1 MKNLFLLVALLP
13 CLSWAQEVTVPD
25 VPTSYLSKSVWRL
38 EFFGPGIINESR
50 LGRQTTFVSQFRF
63 VMSPVRRYQIYEA
76 PYGSSRSYSAY
87 TINPQLSLAVR
98 QFYNFARRLD
108 RGKSIRYNSG
118 NYVTAK
124 FLYNMP
130 PVIRHDRSGGLYV
143 PNING
148 VGGQILWGFQRTYR
162 RNFYLNLEL
171 GLGTTNRA
179 RNAIGVASYFTL
191 GYTFKN
197 KQS

>member
-1 MKNLFLLVALLP
+1 MLLP
-13 CLSWAQEVTVPD
+13 CLSWAEEVTNPEM
-25 VPTSYLSKSVWRL
+25 PASYLSKSAWRL

-63 VMSPVRRYQIYEA
+63 VMGSYQRFQIYEA
-76 PYGSSRSYSAY
+76 PYGNSRSYSAY
-87 TINPQLSLAVR
+87 TINPQLSIAVR
-98 QFYNFARRLD
+98 QFYNFARRLEK
-108 RGKSIRYNSG
+108 GKSIRYNSG

-124 FLYNMP
+124 FLYTMP
-130 PVIRHDRSGGLYV
+130 PVIRHDASGTLYV
-143 PNING
+143 TDVNG
-148 VGGQILWGFQRTYR
+148 VAGQILWGFQRTYA

-179 RNAIGVASYFTL
+179 RNPVGIASYFTL

-197 KQS
+197 KQL